1 MFFLCQL
8 SRRYMVRESDWAC
21 AYGIWK
27 THLTDTWL
35 TDCNY
40 KWISSIISSGR
51 IAIIFQKCL
60 WDWIINSPGA
70 NVLCGIQRFDL
81 ENSICSAVSQLIHLL
96 IMITWKFQ
104 LGQLSVNSSTSQTW
118 RFILA
123 WRFSHLPSDAMNDGN
138 SCLTDDSQEDVIN
151 WRPIGRNILV
161 HFNH

>member
-60 WDWIINSPGA
+60 WDWIIKAELPRSQCPVRHSTFWSGKFNLLSCQSTHPPL
-70 NVLCGIQRFDL
+70 NHDYL
-81 ENSICSAVSQLIHLL
+81 EISTWSAVSQLIHLSN
-96 IMITWKFQ
+96 MAFH
-104 LGQLSVNSSTSQTW
+104 LGLAIQPPPKRCNEWW
-118 RFILA
+118 RLLFD
-123 WRFSHLPSDAMNDGN
+123 WWFTRRCH
-138 SCLTDDSQEDVIN
+138 
-151 WRPIGRNILV
+151 
-161 HFNH
+161 